1 MQTSEDTHEAR
12 PALPGATH
20 APINHEIKHTAE
32 KKALAFRSGHRV
44 QQFTEC
50 LCVFVLGVC
59 VPTVEEKKMPVC
71 MAEGDC
77 DSFSLGASF
86 S

>member
-1 MQTSEDTHEAR
+1 MQTSEDTHEVR

-50 LCVFVLGVC
+50 LCVFVFGVCVC
-59 VPTVEEKKMPVC
+59 VPTVEEKKN
-71 MAEGDC
+71 A
-77 DSFSLGASF
+77 SLHG
-86 S
+86 